1 LNLIHTRTFSHFFCC
16 YSPHCSDADKVYA
29 GDASGLF
36 EDAYE
41 YSDDGTPPP
50 GVAAAEE
57 GIMATFTSLFG
68 SAPSPDD
75 ADAAAAAAAA
85 AAAQGRSRR
94 KVTVL
99 SQGAAAA

>member
-1 LNLIHTRTFSHFFCC
+1 
-16 YSPHCSDADKVYA
+16 VYT

-41 YSDDGTPPP
+41 YSDDGASPP

-68 SAPSPDD
+68 SAPSPED
-75 ADAAAAAAAA
+75 AAAAAA
-85 AAAQGRSRR
+85 AAAQGKSRR